1 MRKAVNRHALKTG
14 VKDFWSVH
22 DAFGCHP
29 NFMEDLKD
37 IVLEEFASV
46 HEDDENGRGQLQR
59 LFYETTGEELEVGDM
74 NVKDVIKESNG
85 EKESRYFIS

>member
-46 HEDDENGRGQLQR
+46 HEDDEMASQLQR
-59 LFYETTGEELEVGDM
+59 LFYETGEELEVGDM